1 MIFFFI
7 VQVVDRFYRQ
17 FKVLGG
23 REENQREEGS
33 KGHVKESIPYT
44 GVITW
49 ALGWGGVKFSS
60 GPVTLK

>member
-1 MIFFFI
+1 M
-7 VQVVDRFYRQ
+7 
-17 FKVLGG
+17 LGG

-33 KGHVKESIPYT
+33 EGHAKESIPYI

-60 GPVTLK
+60 GPVTLE